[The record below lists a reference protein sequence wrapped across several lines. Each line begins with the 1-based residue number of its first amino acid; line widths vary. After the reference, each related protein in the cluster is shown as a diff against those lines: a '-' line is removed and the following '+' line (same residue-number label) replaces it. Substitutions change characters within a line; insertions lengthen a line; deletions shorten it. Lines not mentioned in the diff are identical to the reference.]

1 MSRIFRSIVAGIA
14 LSWTLGAAAA
24 SARPAE
30 RPAVREP
37 APAGFAERVWL
48 LWNTLLERTVPEVGR
63 GGHGGLT
70 TIFGKAGSQ
79 MDPNG
84 IGAAVVPTSPV
95 LLSGN

>member
-24 SARPAE
+24 SARPAD

-37 APAGFAERVWL
+37 APVGFTERVWL
-48 LWNTLLERTVPEVGR
+48 LWSNLFERTPPAGRR
-63 GGHGGLT
+63 GGPGGLT
-70 TIFGKAGSQ
+70 SQWGKAGSQ

-84 IGAAVVPTSPV
+84 IGAAVVPTTPI
-95 LLSGN
+95 LLSGS